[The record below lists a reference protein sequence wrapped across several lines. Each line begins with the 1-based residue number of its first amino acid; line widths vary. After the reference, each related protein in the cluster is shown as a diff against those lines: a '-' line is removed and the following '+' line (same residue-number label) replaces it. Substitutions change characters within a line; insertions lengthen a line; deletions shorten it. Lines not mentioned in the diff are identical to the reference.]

1 MDDAAVR
8 RWLERYVEAWRT
20 YDPSAIGRLFAADAV
35 YRYHPWDEGDDVAR
49 GRVAIV
55 ASWLEDTDEP
65 SSWSASY
72 QPWLVAGDRA
82 FALGVSRFE
91 PGDREVIAREYHN
104 VFLLRFNAEQ
114 RCTEFTELYAR
125 GTD

>member
-20 YDPSAIGRLFAADAV
+20 YDPSAIGDLFAADAV

-49 GRVAIV
+49 GRDAIV

-72 QPWLVAGDRA
+72 EPWLVAGDRA
-82 FALGVSRFE
+82 VALGVSRYE
-91 PGDREVIAREYHN
+91 PGDREAVAREYHN
-104 VFLLRFNAEQ
+104 VFLLRFDAEQ

-125 GTD
+125 RTD